1 MELDPWTFCCRT
13 AHVRLAGP
21 RPVSHSKNRMKERKH
36 GKEGEKERRREGER
50 ERERERDRFILSFV
64 PLENPD

>member
-1 MELDPWTFCCRT
+1 
-13 AHVRLAGP
+13 
-21 RPVSHSKNRMKERKH
+21 MKERKH